1 MSGDRPIRVLIVD
14 DHRVVRE
21 GLQAFL
27 GEERDEIELVGEAED
42 GEEAVRAAEAL
53 RPNVIL
59 MDLVMPGVDGI
70 ETLRRLRERGVESRV
85 LILTTFVDDERVRAA
100 IEAGA
105 VGYLL
110 KDVDREELLGAIR
123 AAVAGKPTLH
133 PAAQETLIRQVTA
146 PREPSP
152 FDPLTDRELDV
163 LRLIAQGRSNKAI
176 AAELDLGLGT
186 VKGYVSE
193 ILAKLQVTSRTQAA
207 LLAVEKGLPER
218 R

>member
-1 MSGDRPIRVLIVD
+1 MSPEGPIRVMIVD

-21 GLQAFL
+21 GLHAFL
-27 GEERDEIELVGEAED
+27 SEERDEIELVGEAAD
-42 GEEAVRAAEAL
+42 GERAVRLAGEL
-53 RPNVIL
+53 RPDVVL
-59 MDLVMPGVDGI
+59 MDLVMPGMDGI
-70 ETLRRLRERGVESRV
+70 QTLRRLRDSGIGSRV

-110 KDVDREELLGAIR
+110 KDVDRDELLGAIR
-123 AAVAGKPTLH
+123 AAAAGKPTLH
-133 PAAQETLIRQVTA
+133 PAAQETLIRQVTE

-152 FDPLTDRELDV
+152 FDRLTDRERDV
-163 LRLIAQGRSNKAI
+163 LRLIAEGRSNKAI
-176 AAELDLGLGT
+176 ANELDLSLGT

-193 ILAKLQVTSRTQAA
+193 ILAKLGVTSRTQAA

-218 R
+218 

>member
-1 MSGDRPIRVLIVD
+1 MNPGREVRVMIVD

-27 GEERDEIELVGEAED
+27 SEERGEIELVGEASD
-42 GEEAVRAAEAL
+42 GEAAL
-53 RPNVIL
+53 RLAEELRPDVVL
-59 MDLVMPGVDGI
+59 MDLVMPGMDGI
-70 ETLRRLRERGVESRV
+70 ETLRRLREAGIEARV

-123 AAVAGKPTLH
+123 AAAAGKPTLH
-133 PAAQETLIRQVTA
+133 PAAQETLIRQVTE
-146 PREPSP
+146 PREPPP
-152 FDPLTDRELDV
+152 FDDLTDRERDV
-163 LRLIAQGRSNKAI
+163 LRLIAEGCSNKAI
-176 AAELDLGLGT
+176 ASELGLSLGT

-193 ILAKLQVTSRTQAA
+193 ILAKLGVTSRTQAA
-207 LLAVEKGLPER
+207 LLAVEKGVPER
-218 R
+218 